1 MFLNKYRYFSE
12 VIFLFIL
19 PIRFAGSYFGKRELT
34 AAFKRKKYFF
44 ARRVVLCYTIRK
56 NKAGGIRRMKC
67 PNCGGDSKGPFCDYC
82 GTELNKKEPKAK
94 KRQAVAPGQ
103 QHIGRVVALIIVPLF
118 LFSGLWVWSLVSNST
133 EPLKE
138 IVKSHAVIV
147 QKGTTQT
154 VKEQAV
160 TTATAKTTVP
170 PGPGSREKPIRKGDT
185 AVFNGMDT
193 LFDQYRLELTVTD
206 VKRGQEAWALAVAG
220 NRFNKKPEAG
230 KEYLLV
236 TYKIKVLDSA
246 DGKAVSLNN
255 ALFKFVS
262 QKGVKYNDFVSLA
275 GLKPALTD
283 LYKGGEAEGIVYG
296 MVDEGDQPLVVF
308 LERNDGGIWFSV
320 E

>member
-1 MFLNKYRYFSE
+1 MCIRDRYKS
-12 VIFLFIL
+12 
-19 PIRFAGSYFGKRELT
+19 
-34 AAFKRKKYFF
+34 
-44 ARRVVLCYTIRK
+44 
-56 NKAGGIRRMKC
+56 
-67 PNCGGDSKGPFCDYC
+67 
-82 GTELNKKEPKAK
+82 
-94 KRQAVAPGQ
+94 
-103 QHIGRVVALIIVPLF
+103 
-118 LFSGLWVWSLVSNST
+118 ST
-133 EPLKE
+133 
-138 IVKSHAVIV
+138 VIV
-147 QKGTTQT
+147 QNGTTQT
-154 VKEQAV
+154 VKAQAV

-283 LYKGGEAEGIVYG
+283 LYKLSLIH
-296 MVDEGDQPLVVF
+296 
-308 LERNDGGIWFSV
+308 I
-320 E
+320 

>member
-1 MFLNKYRYFSE
+1 
-12 VIFLFIL
+12 
-19 PIRFAGSYFGKRELT
+19 
-34 AAFKRKKYFF
+34 
-44 ARRVVLCYTIRK
+44 
-56 NKAGGIRRMKC
+56 MKC

-94 KRQAVAPGQ
+94 KRQDQVRRRW
-103 QHIGRVVALIIVPLF
+103 IVVNMIAGFVGILFCLGLIVWLF
-118 LFSGLWVWSLVSNST
+118 LPPTDEVTYKSST
-133 EPLKE
+133 
-138 IVKSHAVIV
+138 VIV
-147 QKGTTQT
+147 QNGTTQT
-154 VKEQAV
+154 VKAQAV

-308 LERNDGGIWFSV
+308 LERNDGGIWFTV
-320 E
+320 EKSLLHSGQSGHILVIL

>member
-1 MFLNKYRYFSE
+1 
-12 VIFLFIL
+12 
-19 PIRFAGSYFGKRELT
+19 
-34 AAFKRKKYFF
+34 
-44 ARRVVLCYTIRK
+44 
-56 NKAGGIRRMKC
+56 MKC

-275 GLKPALTD
+275 GLTD

>member
-1 MFLNKYRYFSE
+1 
-12 VIFLFIL
+12 
-19 PIRFAGSYFGKRELT
+19 
-34 AAFKRKKYFF
+34 
-44 ARRVVLCYTIRK
+44 
-56 NKAGGIRRMKC
+56 MKC

-138 IVKSHAVIV
+138 IVKSHTVIV
-147 QKGTTQT
+147 QNGTTQT
-154 VKEQAV
+154 VKAQAV
-160 TTATAKTTVP
+160 TTATAKTTAP

>member
-1 MFLNKYRYFSE
+1 
-12 VIFLFIL
+12 
-19 PIRFAGSYFGKRELT
+19 
-34 AAFKRKKYFF
+34 
-44 ARRVVLCYTIRK
+44 
-56 NKAGGIRRMKC
+56 
-67 PNCGGDSKGPFCDYC
+67 
-82 GTELNKKEPKAK
+82 
-94 KRQAVAPGQ
+94 
-103 QHIGRVVALIIVPLF
+103 
-118 LFSGLWVWSLVSNST
+118 
-133 EPLKE
+133 
-138 IVKSHAVIV
+138 
-147 QKGTTQT
+147 
-154 VKEQAV
+154 
-160 TTATAKTTVP
+160 
-170 PGPGSREKPIRKGDT
+170 
-185 AVFNGMDT
+185 MDT

-262 QKGVKYNDFVSLA
+262 QKGVKYNDFVSRR
-275 GLKPALTD
+275 GWKPRDPTCTRA
-283 LYKGGEAEGIVYG
+283 ARREGIVYG

>member
-1 MFLNKYRYFSE
+1 
-12 VIFLFIL
+12 
-19 PIRFAGSYFGKRELT
+19 
-34 AAFKRKKYFF
+34 
-44 ARRVVLCYTIRK
+44 
-56 NKAGGIRRMKC
+56 
-67 PNCGGDSKGPFCDYC
+67 
-82 GTELNKKEPKAK
+82 
-94 KRQAVAPGQ
+94 
-103 QHIGRVVALIIVPLF
+103 
-118 LFSGLWVWSLVSNST
+118 
-133 EPLKE
+133 
-138 IVKSHAVIV
+138 
-147 QKGTTQT
+147 
-154 VKEQAV
+154 
-160 TTATAKTTVP
+160 
-170 PGPGSREKPIRKGDT
+170 
-185 AVFNGMDT
+185 MDT

-308 LERNDGGIWFSV
+308 LERNDGGTWFSL

>member
-1 MFLNKYRYFSE
+1 
-12 VIFLFIL
+12 
-19 PIRFAGSYFGKRELT
+19 
-34 AAFKRKKYFF
+34 
-44 ARRVVLCYTIRK
+44 
-56 NKAGGIRRMKC
+56 MKC

-94 KRQAVAPGQ
+94 KRQDQVRRRW
-103 QHIGRVVALIIVPLF
+103 IVVNMIAGFVGILFCLGLIVWLF
-118 LFSGLWVWSLVSNST
+118 LPPTDAVTYKSST
-133 EPLKE
+133 
-138 IVKSHAVIV
+138 VIV
-147 QKGTTQT
+147 QNGTTQT
-154 VKEQAV
+154 VKAQAV

-308 LERNDGGIWFSV
+308 LERNDGASGSPWNNPSCIPACPGIYWSYYN
-320 E
+320 ERKRRAETSL

>member
-1 MFLNKYRYFSE
+1 
-12 VIFLFIL
+12 
-19 PIRFAGSYFGKRELT
+19 
-34 AAFKRKKYFF
+34 
-44 ARRVVLCYTIRK
+44 
-56 NKAGGIRRMKC
+56 MKC
-67 PNCGGDSKGPFCDYC
+67 PNCGGDSKGPYCDYC
-82 GTELNKKEPKAK
+82 GTELI
-94 KRQAVAPGQ
+94 QTAPAAEKMPPVSPHKQRTG
-103 QHIGRVVALIIVPLF
+103 HIIAYIVVPL
-118 LFSGLWVWSLVSNST
+118 LIFSALWVWIKISSATAPVDKGPTGVPVTVESSATQVVSKKPT
-133 EPLKE
+133 ARPTAK
-138 IVKSHAVIV
+138 A
-147 QKGTTQT
+147 
-154 VKEQAV
+154 AV
-160 TTATAKTTVP
+160 TTKRTTKTVATTKPTTAP
-170 PGPGSREKPIRKGDT
+170 TPGPGSREKPIRKGDT

-308 LERNDGGIWFSV
+308 LERDNGGIWFSV

>member
-1 MFLNKYRYFSE
+1 
-12 VIFLFIL
+12 
-19 PIRFAGSYFGKRELT
+19 
-34 AAFKRKKYFF
+34 
-44 ARRVVLCYTIRK
+44 
-56 NKAGGIRRMKC
+56 
-67 PNCGGDSKGPFCDYC
+67 
-82 GTELNKKEPKAK
+82 
-94 KRQAVAPGQ
+94 
-103 QHIGRVVALIIVPLF
+103 
-118 LFSGLWVWSLVSNST
+118 
-133 EPLKE
+133 
-138 IVKSHAVIV
+138 
-147 QKGTTQT
+147 
-154 VKEQAV
+154 
-160 TTATAKTTVP
+160 
-170 PGPGSREKPIRKGDT
+170 
-185 AVFNGMDT
+185 MDT

-308 LERNDGGIWFSV
+308 LERTTGAPGSPWNNRSSQIQPVYLTVCRRFYGRASRRQAVGDWPV
-320 E
+320 RARKKRLKA